1 MSFTLLNALPPA
13 LFDIGVIFSLTIVVL
28 LVCNFF
34 KIPTVLGFLLTGVV
48 AGPGMLDLVSAE
60 SDISLFAEIG
70 IILLLFSI
78 GIEFSIKDLMKIR
91 RQVFLGGSIQLIATT
106 TVVTICSHFFG
117 IHLKESIFI
126 GFLFSLSS
134 TAIVLKVLQEMGRL
148 QSPQGRSTMALLIFQ
163 DIAVVP
169 LMLLTPYLKADSEG
183 LDFSFFITIAKGIV
197 TVIAVIIIAR
207 SLMPKLLFA
216 VAKSKSGELFL
227 LTILMS
233 CLAVAAL
240 TSAMGL
246 SLSLGAFLAGLII
259 SESEYSHEAFGT
271 ILPFRDVFT
280 SFFFISI
287 GLLVNMEFFISHIPI
302 IIGVAAFVLVLKTLA
317 AGAAIF
323 YTGHNA
329 RVALLAGIFVCQVGE
344 FSFILAGKGVE
355 MKVLGNENYQLFLA
369 VSLLTMGLTPMLI
382 QKSDKFTSKISGF
395 LMNESI
401 QKRFPRLI
409 KSSIQQ
415 PKQEQALT
423 DHVVI
428 VGYTDTGKNIGRVI
442 RMAKIP
448 FLAIDMDPE
457 IVLAV
462 GTSKKT
468 PIIYGNATNSSV
480 LKHANIGKARA
491 VVITIKNSLE
501 IKSIITEVRKLS
513 PSCYVLATSRSLN
526 DMASILEGG
535 ANDVIS
541 EQFESSIEI
550 VTRLLTRYLVPRND
564 IDDFVVRLRGLN
576 YDMMRT
582 IRYEQKGI
590 QDYRLEISDTEILT
604 FKVLE
609 SSQFAGKRLLDLQL
623 RNEWGVSVLAIK
635 RGSSITAN
643 PGGEEMIHP
652 NDILVVFGN
661 HTSVDKISRA

>member
-1 MSFTLLNALPPA
+1 MFLLNALPPA
-13 LFDIGVIFSLTIVVL
+13 LYDIGVIFSLAIVVL
-28 LVCNFF
+28 LVCNYF
-34 KIPTVLGFLLTGVV
+34 KIPTILGFLLTGVL
-48 AGPGMLDLVSAE
+48 AGPGILNLINAE

-78 GIEFSIKDLMKIR
+78 GIEFSIKDLMRIR
-91 RQVFLGGSIQLIATT
+91 RQVFVGGAIQLFS
-106 TVVTICSHFFG
+106 TVAIVAGCSFIFG
-117 IHLKESIFI
+117 LNVKESIFI

-134 TAIVLKVLQEMGRL
+134 TAIVLKILQEMGRL

-169 LMLLTPYLKADSEG
+169 LMLLTPYLRAESEG
-183 LDFSFFITIAKGIV
+183 LDISFFLTIIKGIV

-207 SLMPKLLFA
+207 TLMPKLLFA

-227 LTILMS
+227 LTILMA
-233 CLAVAAL
+233 CLSVAAL

-287 GLLVNMEFFISHIPI
+287 GLLVNMEYFISHLPLI
-302 IIGVAAFVLVLKTLA
+302 ISVAAFVMIIKIIA
-317 AGAAIF
+317 AGGAIF

-344 FSFILAGKGVE
+344 FSFILAGTG
-355 MKVLGNENYQLFLA
+355 MDLKVLGQEHYQLFLA
-369 VSLLTMGLTPMLI
+369 VSLLSMALTPMLI
-382 QKSDKFTSKISGF
+382 QKSEKFTSWIST
-395 LMNESI
+395 LLINDAI

-409 KSSIQQ
+409 KSSIKQ
-415 PKQEQALT
+415 PKVDHQLS

-428 VGYTDTGKNIGRVI
+428 VGFIDTGKNIARVI

-448 FLAIDMDPE
+448 FLALDKDPE
-457 IVLAV
+457 VVLAA
-462 GTSKKT
+462 GNSKKT
-468 PIIYGNATNSSV
+468 QIIFGNASNSAV
-480 LKHANIGKARA
+480 LKHANIEKARA
-491 VVITIKNSLE
+491 VVITIKNAVE
-501 IKSIITEVRKLS
+501 IKSVISEIKKLS
-513 PSCYVLATSRSLN
+513 PSCYILATSRSLN
-526 DMASILEGG
+526 DMASILEDG

-541 EQFESSIEI
+541 EQFESSVEI

-564 IDDFVVRLRGLN
+564 IDDFIVRLRGLN

-582 IRYEQKGI
+582 IRYEQKGL

-604 FKVLE
+604 FKVNE
-609 SSQFAGKRLLDLQL
+609 ASQFSGKRLSELQL

-635 RGSSITAN
+635 RGSLITAN
-643 PGGEEMIHP
+643 PSGDEMIQP

-661 HTSVDKISRA
+661 HTNVDKISRT